1 MLVAI
6 RWILQLLIVNTP
18 KCYKYII
25 FIAQMKLRHKL
36 IKENYKEVFVTNE
49 DDNIKDAKQE
59 LLEMIV
65 DHLPKQFPDKFESR
79 EGGVYN
85 KIGRKYQNS

>member
-1 MLVAI
+1 MNI
-6 RWILQLLIVNTP
+6 SEGYT
-18 KCYKYII
+18 YII

-49 DDNIKDAKQE
+49 DDNIKVAKQE

-85 KIGRKYQNS
+85 KIGRKH

>member
-6 RWILQLLIVNTP
+6 DLQLLKVNIS
-18 KCYKYII
+18 KCYKKII
-25 FIAQMKLRHKL
+25 FLAQMKLRHKL

-49 DDNIKDAKQE
+49 DDNIRAAKQE

-85 KIGRKYQNS
+85 KIGRKYKNS